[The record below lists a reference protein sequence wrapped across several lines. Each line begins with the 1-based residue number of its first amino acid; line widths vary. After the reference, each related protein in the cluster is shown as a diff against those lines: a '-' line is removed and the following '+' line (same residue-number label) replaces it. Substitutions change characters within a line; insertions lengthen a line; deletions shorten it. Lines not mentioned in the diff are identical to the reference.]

1 MGNAIICSIMT
12 GSLKVGEI
20 RRMIQLNV
28 SQLTISRADG
38 AFPALEKIPAMQR
51 RRLSRLAKLA
61 LNSAMQ
67 TLDTYK
73 VDYIV
78 WVSQY
83 GDETKTLNIL
93 EDVLNDQ
100 TPSPTQFSTSVH
112 NAISGLYSI
121 LYQDATP
128 ATSLAGSWNDGL
140 IEAYAWLK
148 TMPEARQVLLV
159 YYDDALPEIYIE
171 HHPFSAFAMAAMISL
186 APANLI
192 LMPKHTNATPAYQ
205 QALAFNTFWTNPE
218 QTESEA
224 WTKC

>member
-1 MGNAIICSIMT
+1 MMMQLHVSRLNMSLVDQELSAI
-12 GSLKVGEI
+12 EH
-20 RRMIQLNV
+20 
-28 SQLTISRADG
+28 
-38 AFPALEKIPAMQR
+38 IPAMQR

-67 TLDTYK
+67 TLATRK

-83 GDETKTLNIL
+83 GDEAKTLNIL
-93 EDVLNDQ
+93 EDVLSEQ

-121 LYQDATP
+121 LCQDATP

-148 TMPEARQVLLV
+148 TRPEARQVLLV
-159 YYDDALPEIYIE
+159 YYDEALPDIYAE
-171 HHPFSAFAMAAMISL
+171 HQPFAAFAMAAMISL
-186 APANLI
+186 APANLM
-192 LMPKHTNATPAYQ
+192 LTPKHTDATPAYQ
-205 QALAFNTFWTNPE
+205 QALAFNTFWTNPN

>member
-1 MGNAIICSIMT
+1 MMMQLHVSRLNMSLVDQELSAI
-12 GSLKVGEI
+12 E
-20 RRMIQLNV
+20 R
-28 SQLTISRADG
+28 
-38 AFPALEKIPAMQR
+38 IPAMQR

-67 TLDTYK
+67 TLATQHA
-73 VDYIV
+73 DYIV

-83 GDETKTLNIL
+83 GDEAKTLNIL
-93 EDVLNDQ
+93 ADVLSEQ

-121 LYQDATP
+121 LCQDATP

-148 TMPEARQVLLV
+148 TRPEARQVLLV
-159 YYDDALPEIYIE
+159 YYDEALPDIYIE
-171 HHPFSAFAMAAMISL
+171 HQPFAAFAMAAMISL
-186 APANLI
+186 APANLM
-192 LMPKHTNATPAYQ
+192 LMPKHTDATPAYQ
-205 QALAFNTFWTNPE
+205 QALAFNTFWNNPE

>member
-1 MGNAIICSIMT
+1 MM
-12 GSLKVGEI
+12 
-20 RRMIQLNV
+20 QLH
-28 SQLTISRADG
+28 ISRLNMSSVDQEL
-38 AFPALEKIPAMQR
+38 PAIEKIPAMQR
-51 RRLSRLAKLA
+51 RRLSHLAKLA

-67 TLDTYK
+67 TLDTCN

-83 GDETKTLNIL
+83 GDEAKTLNIL
-93 EDVLNDQ
+93 EDVLSEQ

-121 LYQDATP
+121 LCQDTTP

-148 TMPEARQVLLV
+148 IMPEARQVLLV
-159 YYDDALPEIYIE
+159 YYDEALPEMYIE
-171 HHPFSAFAMAAMISL
+171 HQPFAAFAMAAMISL
-186 APANLI
+186 APANLM
-192 LMPKHTNATPAYQ
+192 LTPKHTDSTPAYQ
-205 QALAFNTFWTNPE
+205 QALAFNAFWANPG

-224 WTKC
+224 WAKC

>member
-1 MGNAIICSIMT
+1 MMMQLHVSRLNMSLVDQELSAI
-12 GSLKVGEI
+12 EH
-20 RRMIQLNV
+20 
-28 SQLTISRADG
+28 
-38 AFPALEKIPAMQR
+38 IPAMQR

-67 TLDTYK
+67 TLATHN

-83 GDETKTLNIL
+83 GDEAKTLNIL
-93 EDVLNDQ
+93 EDVLREQ

-121 LYQDATP
+121 LCQDATP

-148 TMPEARQVLLV
+148 TRPEARQVLLV
-159 YYDDALPEIYIE
+159 YYDEALPDIYAE
-171 HHPFSAFAMAAMISL
+171 HQPFAAFAMAAMISL
-186 APANLI
+186 APANLM
-192 LMPKHTNATPAYQ
+192 LTPKHTDATPAYQ
-205 QALAFNTFWTNPE
+205 QALAFNTFWNNPE

>member
-1 MGNAIICSIMT
+1 MMMQLHVSRLNMSLVDQELSAI
-12 GSLKVGEI
+12 EH
-20 RRMIQLNV
+20 
-28 SQLTISRADG
+28 
-38 AFPALEKIPAMQR
+38 IPAMQR

-67 TLDTYK
+67 TLDTHD

-83 GDETKTLNIL
+83 GDEAKTLNIL
-93 EDVLNDQ
+93 EDVLSEQ

-121 LYQDATP
+121 LCRDATS

-148 TMPEARQVLLV
+148 TRPEARQVLLV
-159 YYDDALPEIYIE
+159 YYDEALPDIYIE
-171 HHPFSAFAMAAMISL
+171 HQPFAAFAMAAMISL
-186 APANLI
+186 APANLM
-192 LMPKHTNATPAYQ
+192 LTPKHTDATPAYQ
-205 QALAFNTFWTNPE
+205 QALAFNAFWANPE

>member
-1 MGNAIICSIMT
+1 MMMQLHVSRLNMSLVDQELSAI
-12 GSLKVGEI
+12 E
-20 RRMIQLNV
+20 R
-28 SQLTISRADG
+28 
-38 AFPALEKIPAMQR
+38 IPAMQR

-67 TLDTYK
+67 TLATQN

-83 GDETKTLNIL
+83 GDEAKTLNIL
-93 EDVLNDQ
+93 ADVLSEQ

-121 LYQDATP
+121 LCQDATP

-148 TMPEARQVLLV
+148 TRPEARQVLLV
-159 YYDDALPEIYIE
+159 YYDEALPDIYAE
-171 HHPFSAFAMAAMISL
+171 HQPFAAFAMAAMISL
-186 APANLI
+186 APANLM
-192 LMPKHTNATPAYQ
+192 LTPKHTDATPAYQ

>member
-1 MGNAIICSIMT
+1 MMMQLHVSRLNMSLVDQELSAI
-12 GSLKVGEI
+12 EH
-20 RRMIQLNV
+20 
-28 SQLTISRADG
+28 
-38 AFPALEKIPAMQR
+38 IPAMQR

-67 TLDTYK
+67 TLATRK

-83 GDETKTLNIL
+83 GDEAKTLNIL
-93 EDVLNDQ
+93 EDVLSEQ

-121 LYQDATP
+121 LCQDATP

-148 TMPEARQVLLV
+148 TRPEARQVLLV
-159 YYDDALPEIYIE
+159 YYDEALPDIYIE
-171 HHPFSAFAMAAMISL
+171 HQPFAAFAMATMISL
-186 APANLI
+186 APANLM
-192 LMPKHTNATPAYQ
+192 LTPKHTDATPAYQ
-205 QALAFNTFWTNPE
+205 QALAFNTFWNNPE

>member
-1 MGNAIICSIMT
+1 MMQLHVSRLNMSLVDQELSAI
-12 GSLKVGEI
+12 EH
-20 RRMIQLNV
+20 
-28 SQLTISRADG
+28 
-38 AFPALEKIPAMQR
+38 IPAMQR

-67 TLDTYK
+67 TLATQHA
-73 VDYIV
+73 DYIV

-83 GDETKTLNIL
+83 GDEAKTLNIL
-93 EDVLNDQ
+93 ADVLSEQ

-121 LYQDATP
+121 LCQDATP

-148 TMPEARQVLLV
+148 TRPEARQVLLV
-159 YYDDALPEIYIE
+159 YYDEALPDIYIE
-171 HHPFSAFAMAAMISL
+171 HQPFAAFAMATMISL
-186 APANLI
+186 APANLM
-192 LMPKHTNATPAYQ
+192 LMPKHTDATPAYQ

>member
-1 MGNAIICSIMT
+1 MMMQLHVSRLNMSLVDQELSAI
-12 GSLKVGEI
+12 EH
-20 RRMIQLNV
+20 
-28 SQLTISRADG
+28 
-38 AFPALEKIPAMQR
+38 IPAMQR

-67 TLDTYK
+67 TLATQHA
-73 VDYIV
+73 DYIV

-83 GDETKTLNIL
+83 GDEAKTLNIL
-93 EDVLNDQ
+93 EDVLSEQ

-121 LYQDATP
+121 LCQDATP

-148 TMPEARQVLLV
+148 TRPEACQVLLV
-159 YYDDALPEIYIE
+159 YYDEALPDIYAE
-171 HHPFSAFAMAAMISL
+171 HQPFAAFAMAAMISL
-186 APANLI
+186 APANLM
-192 LMPKHTNATPAYQ
+192 LTPKHTDATPAYQ
-205 QALAFNTFWTNPE
+205 QALAFNTFWNNPE

>member
-1 MGNAIICSIMT
+1 MMMQLHVSRLNLSSIDQELSAI
-12 GSLKVGEI
+12 
-20 RRMIQLNV
+20 QH
-28 SQLTISRADG
+28 
-38 AFPALEKIPAMQR
+38 IPAMQR

-61 LNSAMQ
+61 LNSVLQA
-67 TLDTYK
+67 LDACN

-83 GDETKTLNIL
+83 GDEAKTLNIL
-93 EDVLNDQ
+93 EDVLRNQ

-121 LYQDATP
+121 LCQDATT

-148 TMPEARQVLLV
+148 TQPEARQVLLV
-159 YYDDALPEIYIE
+159 YYDDVLPEIYIE

-192 LMPKHTNATPAYQ
+192 LTPKHTNATPAYQ

>member
-1 MGNAIICSIMT
+1 MMMQLHVSRLNMSLVDQELSAI
-12 GSLKVGEI
+12 EY
-20 RRMIQLNV
+20 
-28 SQLTISRADG
+28 
-38 AFPALEKIPAMQR
+38 IPAMQR

-67 TLDTYK
+67 TLDTHK

-83 GDETKTLNIL
+83 GDEAKTLNIL
-93 EDVLNDQ
+93 EDVLSEQ

-121 LYQDATP
+121 LCQDATP

-148 TMPEARQVLLV
+148 TRPEARQVLLV
-159 YYDDALPEIYIE
+159 YYDEALPDIYIE
-171 HHPFSAFAMAAMISL
+171 HQPFAAFAMATMISL
-186 APANLI
+186 APANLM
-192 LMPKHTNATPAYQ
+192 LMPKHTDATPAYQ
-205 QALAFNTFWTNPE
+205 QALAFNTFWNNPE

>member
-1 MGNAIICSIMT
+1 MMMQLHVSRLNMSLVDQELSAI
-12 GSLKVGEI
+12 EH
-20 RRMIQLNV
+20 
-28 SQLTISRADG
+28 
-38 AFPALEKIPAMQR
+38 IPAMQR

-67 TLDTYK
+67 TLATHD

-83 GDETKTLNIL
+83 GDEAKTLNIL
-93 EDVLNDQ
+93 EDVLREQ

-121 LYQDATP
+121 LCQDATP

-148 TMPEARQVLLV
+148 TRPEARQVLLV
-159 YYDDALPEIYIE
+159 YYDEALPDIYAE
-171 HHPFSAFAMAAMISL
+171 HQPFAAFAMAAMISL
-186 APANLI
+186 APANLM
-192 LMPKHTNATPAYQ
+192 LTPKHTDATPAYQ
-205 QALAFNTFWTNPE
+205 QALAFNTFWNNPE

>member
-1 MGNAIICSIMT
+1 MM
-12 GSLKVGEI
+12 
-20 RRMIQLNV
+20 QLH
-28 SQLTISRADG
+28 ISRLNMSSVDQEL
-38 AFPALEKIPAMQR
+38 PAIEKIPAMQR
-51 RRLSRLAKLA
+51 RRLSNLAKLA

-67 TLDTYK
+67 TLDISN

-83 GDETKTLNIL
+83 GDEAKTLNIL
-93 EDVLNDQ
+93 EDVLSEQ

-121 LYQDATP
+121 LCQDTTP

-148 TMPEARQVLLV
+148 TMPEARHVLLV
-159 YYDDALPEIYIE
+159 YYDEALAEIYIE
-171 HHPFSAFAMAAMISL
+171 HQPFAAFAMAAIISL
-186 APANLI
+186 APANLM
-192 LMPKHTNATPAYQ
+192 LTPKHTDSTPAYQ
-205 QALAFNTFWTNPE
+205 QALAFNTFWNNPE

>member
-1 MGNAIICSIMT
+1 MMQLHVSRLNLSSIDQELSAI
-12 GSLKVGEI
+12 
-20 RRMIQLNV
+20 QH
-28 SQLTISRADG
+28 
-38 AFPALEKIPAMQR
+38 IPAMQR

-61 LNSAMQ
+61 LNSVLQA
-67 TLDTYK
+67 LDACN

-83 GDETKTLNIL
+83 GDEAKTLNIL
-93 EDVLNDQ
+93 EDVLRNQ

-121 LYQDATP
+121 LCQDATT

-140 IEAYAWLK
+140 IEAYTWLK
-148 TMPEARQVLLV
+148 TQPEARQVLLV

-192 LMPKHTNATPAYQ
+192 LTPKHTNATPAYQ

>member
-1 MGNAIICSIMT
+1 MMMQLHVSHLNMSLVDQELSAI
-12 GSLKVGEI
+12 EH
-20 RRMIQLNV
+20 
-28 SQLTISRADG
+28 
-38 AFPALEKIPAMQR
+38 IPAMQR

-61 LNSAMQ
+61 LNSAIQ
-67 TLDTYK
+67 TLDTHD

-83 GDETKTLNIL
+83 GDEAKTLNIL
-93 EDVLNDQ
+93 ADVLSEQ

-121 LYQDATP
+121 LCQDATP

-148 TMPEARQVLLV
+148 TRPEARQVLLV
-159 YYDDALPEIYIE
+159 YYDEALPDIYAE
-171 HHPFSAFAMAAMISL
+171 HQPFAAFAMAAMISL
-186 APANLI
+186 APANLM
-192 LMPKHTNATPAYQ
+192 LTPKHTDATPAYQ

>member
-1 MGNAIICSIMT
+1 MMMQLHVSRLNMSLVDQELSAI
-12 GSLKVGEI
+12 EH
-20 RRMIQLNV
+20 
-28 SQLTISRADG
+28 
-38 AFPALEKIPAMQR
+38 IPAMQR

-67 TLDTYK
+67 TLDTHD

-83 GDETKTLNIL
+83 GDEAKTLNIL
-93 EDVLNDQ
+93 ADVLSEQ

-121 LYQDATP
+121 LCQDATP

-148 TMPEARQVLLV
+148 TRPEARQVLLV
-159 YYDDALPEIYIE
+159 YYDEALPDIYAE
-171 HHPFSAFAMAAMISL
+171 HQPFAAFAMAAMISL
-186 APANLI
+186 APANLM
-192 LMPKHTNATPAYQ
+192 LTPKHTDATPAYQ

>member
-1 MGNAIICSIMT
+1 MMMQLHVSRLNLSSIDQELSAI
-12 GSLKVGEI
+12 
-20 RRMIQLNV
+20 QH
-28 SQLTISRADG
+28 
-38 AFPALEKIPAMQR
+38 IPAMQR

-61 LNSAMQ
+61 LNSVLQA
-67 TLDTYK
+67 LDACN

-83 GDETKTLNIL
+83 GDEAKTLNIL
-93 EDVLNDQ
+93 EDVLRNQ

-121 LYQDATP
+121 LCQDATT

-148 TMPEARQVLLV
+148 TQPKARQVLLV

-192 LMPKHTNATPAYQ
+192 LTPKHTNATPAYQ

>member
-1 MGNAIICSIMT
+1 MMMQLHVSRLNMSLVDQELSAI
-12 GSLKVGEI
+12 EH
-20 RRMIQLNV
+20 
-28 SQLTISRADG
+28 
-38 AFPALEKIPAMQR
+38 IPAMQR

-61 LNSAMQ
+61 LNSAIQ
-67 TLDTYK
+67 TLNTHK

-83 GDETKTLNIL
+83 GDEAKTLNIL
-93 EDVLNDQ
+93 EDVLSEQ

-121 LYQDATP
+121 LCQDATP

-148 TMPEARQVLLV
+148 TMPEAGQVLLV
-159 YYDDALPEIYIE
+159 YYDEALPEMYIE
-171 HHPFSAFAMAAMISL
+171 HQPFAAFAMAAMISL
-186 APANLI
+186 APANLM
-192 LMPKHTNATPAYQ
+192 LTPKHTDATPAYQ
-205 QALAFNTFWTNPE
+205 QALAFNTFWNNPE

>member
-1 MGNAIICSIMT
+1 MLQLPVSRWNMSLVDQELSAI
-12 GSLKVGEI
+12 EY
-20 RRMIQLNV
+20 
-28 SQLTISRADG
+28 
-38 AFPALEKIPAMQR
+38 IPAMQR

-67 TLDTYK
+67 TLATQHA
-73 VDYIV
+73 DYIV

-83 GDETKTLNIL
+83 GDEAKTLNIL
-93 EDVLNDQ
+93 ADVLSEQ

-121 LYQDATP
+121 LCQDATP

-148 TMPEARQVLLV
+148 TRPEARQVLLV
-159 YYDDALPEIYIE
+159 YYDEALPDIYAE
-171 HHPFSAFAMAAMISL
+171 HQPFAAFAMAAMISL
-186 APANLI
+186 APANLM
-192 LMPKHTNATPAYQ
+192 LTPKHTDATPAYQ

>member
-1 MGNAIICSIMT
+1 MMMQLHVSRLNMSLVDQELSAI
-12 GSLKVGEI
+12 EH
-20 RRMIQLNV
+20 
-28 SQLTISRADG
+28 
-38 AFPALEKIPAMQR
+38 IPAMQR

-67 TLDTYK
+67 TLATQHA
-73 VDYIV
+73 DYIV

-83 GDETKTLNIL
+83 GDEAKTLNIL
-93 EDVLNDQ
+93 ADVLSEQ

-121 LYQDATP
+121 LCQDATP

-148 TMPEARQVLLV
+148 TRPEARQVLLV
-159 YYDDALPEIYIE
+159 YYDEALPDIYAE
-171 HHPFSAFAMAAMISL
+171 HQPFAAFAMATMISL
-186 APANLI
+186 APANLM
-192 LMPKHTNATPAYQ
+192 LKPKHTDATPAYQ

>member
-1 MGNAIICSIMT
+1 MMMQLHVSRLNMSLVDQELSAI
-12 GSLKVGEI
+12 EH
-20 RRMIQLNV
+20 
-28 SQLTISRADG
+28 
-38 AFPALEKIPAMQR
+38 IPAMQR

-67 TLDTYK
+67 TLATHN

-83 GDETKTLNIL
+83 GDEAKTLNIL
-93 EDVLNDQ
+93 ADVLREQ

-121 LYQDATP
+121 LCQDATP

-148 TMPEARQVLLV
+148 TRPEARQVLLV
-159 YYDDALPEIYIE
+159 YYDEALPDIYAE
-171 HHPFSAFAMAAMISL
+171 HQPFAAFAMAAMISL
-186 APANLI
+186 APANLM
-192 LMPKHTNATPAYQ
+192 LTPKHTDATPAYQ
-205 QALAFNTFWTNPE
+205 QALAFNTFWNNPE

>member
-1 MGNAIICSIMT
+1 MMMQLHVSRLNMSLVDQELSAI
-12 GSLKVGEI
+12 EH
-20 RRMIQLNV
+20 
-28 SQLTISRADG
+28 
-38 AFPALEKIPAMQR
+38 IPAMQR

-67 TLDTYK
+67 TLATRK

-83 GDETKTLNIL
+83 GDEAKTLNIL
-93 EDVLNDQ
+93 EDVLREQ

-121 LYQDATP
+121 LCQDATP

-148 TMPEARQVLLV
+148 TRPEARQVLLV
-159 YYDDALPEIYIE
+159 YYDEALPDIYIE
-171 HHPFSAFAMAAMISL
+171 HQPFAAFAMATMISL
-186 APANLI
+186 APANLM
-192 LMPKHTNATPAYQ
+192 LTPKHTDATPAYQ

-224 WTKC
+224 WMKC

>member
-1 MGNAIICSIMT
+1 MMMQLHVSRLNMSLVDQELSAI
-12 GSLKVGEI
+12 E
-20 RRMIQLNV
+20 R
-28 SQLTISRADG
+28 
-38 AFPALEKIPAMQR
+38 IPAMQR

-67 TLDTYK
+67 TLATQHA
-73 VDYIV
+73 DYIV

-83 GDETKTLNIL
+83 GDEAKTLNIL
-93 EDVLNDQ
+93 ADVLSEQ

-121 LYQDATP
+121 LCQDATP

-148 TMPEARQVLLV
+148 TRPEARQVLLV
-159 YYDDALPEIYIE
+159 YYDEALPEMYIE
-171 HHPFSAFAMAAMISL
+171 HQPFSAFAMAAMISL
-186 APANLI
+186 APANLM
-192 LMPKHTNATPAYQ
+192 LTPKHTDATPAYQ

>member
-1 MGNAIICSIMT
+1 MMMQLHVSRLNMSLVDQELSAI
-12 GSLKVGEI
+12 
-20 RRMIQLNV
+20 
-28 SQLTISRADG
+28 
-38 AFPALEKIPAMQR
+38 EKIPAMQR

-67 TLDTYK
+67 TLATQHA
-73 VDYIV
+73 DYIV

-83 GDETKTLNIL
+83 GDEAKTLNIL
-93 EDVLNDQ
+93 ADVLSEQ

-121 LYQDATP
+121 LCQDATP

-148 TMPEARQVLLV
+148 TRPEACQVLLV
-159 YYDDALPEIYIE
+159 YYDEALPDIYIE
-171 HHPFSAFAMAAMISL
+171 HQPFAAFAMAAMISL
-186 APANLI
+186 APANLM
-192 LMPKHTNATPAYQ
+192 LTPMQMDSTPAYQ

>member
-1 MGNAIICSIMT
+1 MMMQLHVSRLNLSSIDQELSAI
-12 GSLKVGEI
+12 
-20 RRMIQLNV
+20 QH
-28 SQLTISRADG
+28 
-38 AFPALEKIPAMQR
+38 IPAMQR

-61 LNSAMQ
+61 LNSAIQ
-67 TLDTYK
+67 TLNTHK

-83 GDETKTLNIL
+83 GDEAKTLNIL
-93 EDVLNDQ
+93 EDVLSEQ

-121 LYQDATP
+121 LCQDATP

-148 TMPEARQVLLV
+148 TRPEARQVLLV
-159 YYDDALPEIYIE
+159 YYDEALPDIYAE
-171 HHPFSAFAMAAMISL
+171 HQPFAAFAMAAMISL
-186 APANLI
+186 APANLM
-192 LMPKHTNATPAYQ
+192 LTPKHTDATLAYQ
-205 QALAFNTFWTNPE
+205 QALAFNTFWNNPE

>member
-1 MGNAIICSIMT
+1 MMMQLHVSRLNMSLVDQELSAI
-12 GSLKVGEI
+12 E
-20 RRMIQLNV
+20 R
-28 SQLTISRADG
+28 
-38 AFPALEKIPAMQR
+38 IPAMQR

-67 TLDTYK
+67 TLATQHA
-73 VDYIV
+73 DYIV

-83 GDETKTLNIL
+83 GDEAKTLNIL
-93 EDVLNDQ
+93 ADVLSEQ

-121 LYQDATP
+121 LCQDATP

-148 TMPEARQVLLV
+148 TRPEACQVLLV
-159 YYDDALPEIYIE
+159 YYDEALPDIYIE
-171 HHPFSAFAMAAMISL
+171 HQPFAAFAMAAMISL
-186 APANLI
+186 APANLM
-192 LMPKHTNATPAYQ
+192 LTPMQMDSTPAYQ

>member
-1 MGNAIICSIMT
+1 MMMQLHVSRLNMSLVDQELSAI
-12 GSLKVGEI
+12 EY
-20 RRMIQLNV
+20 
-28 SQLTISRADG
+28 
-38 AFPALEKIPAMQR
+38 IPAMQR

-67 TLDTYK
+67 TLDTHK

-83 GDETKTLNIL
+83 GDEAKTLNIL
-93 EDVLNDQ
+93 ADVLREQ

-121 LYQDATP
+121 LCQDATP

-148 TMPEARQVLLV
+148 TRPEARQVLLV
-159 YYDDALPEIYIE
+159 YYDEALPDIYIE
-171 HHPFSAFAMAAMISL
+171 HQSFAAFAMATVISL
-186 APANLI
+186 APANLM
-192 LMPKHTNATPAYQ
+192 LAPKHADAMPTYQ
-205 QALAFNTFWTNPE
+205 QALAFNTFWNNPE

>member
-1 MGNAIICSIMT
+1 MMMQLHVSRLNMSLVDQELSAI
-12 GSLKVGEI
+12 EH
-20 RRMIQLNV
+20 
-28 SQLTISRADG
+28 
-38 AFPALEKIPAMQR
+38 IPAMQR

-67 TLDTYK
+67 TLDTHK

-83 GDETKTLNIL
+83 GDEAKTLNIL
-93 EDVLNDQ
+93 EDVLSEQ

-121 LYQDATP
+121 LCQDATP

-148 TMPEARQVLLV
+148 TRPEARQVLLV
-159 YYDDALPEIYIE
+159 YYDEALPDIYAE
-171 HHPFSAFAMAAMISL
+171 HQPFAAFAMAAMISL
-186 APANLI
+186 APANLM
-192 LMPKHTNATPAYQ
+192 LTPKHTDATPAYQ

>member
-1 MGNAIICSIMT
+1 MMMQLHVSRLNMSLVDQELSAI
-12 GSLKVGEI
+12 EH
-20 RRMIQLNV
+20 
-28 SQLTISRADG
+28 
-38 AFPALEKIPAMQR
+38 IPAMQR

-67 TLDTYK
+67 TLATQN

-83 GDETKTLNIL
+83 GDEAKTLNIL
-93 EDVLNDQ
+93 EDVLSEQ

-121 LYQDATP
+121 LCQDATP

-148 TMPEARQVLLV
+148 TRPEARQVLLV
-159 YYDDALPEIYIE
+159 YYDEALPDIYIE
-171 HHPFSAFAMAAMISL
+171 HQPFAAFAMAAMISL
-186 APANLI
+186 APANLM
-192 LMPKHTNATPAYQ
+192 LTPKHTDATPAYQ
-205 QALAFNTFWTNPE
+205 QALAFNTFWTNAE

>member
-1 MGNAIICSIMT
+1 MSLVDQELSAI
-12 GSLKVGEI
+12 EH
-20 RRMIQLNV
+20 
-28 SQLTISRADG
+28 
-38 AFPALEKIPAMQR
+38 IPAMQR

-61 LNSAMQ
+61 LNSAIQ
-67 TLDTYK
+67 TLNTHK

-83 GDETKTLNIL
+83 GDEAKTLNIL
-93 EDVLNDQ
+93 EDVLSEQ

-121 LYQDATP
+121 LCQDATP

-159 YYDDALPEIYIE
+159 YYDEALPDIYIE
-171 HHPFSAFAMAAMISL
+171 HQPFAAFAMAAMISL
-186 APANLI
+186 APANLM
-192 LMPKHTNATPAYQ
+192 LTPKHTDATPAYQ
-205 QALAFNTFWTNPE
+205 QALAFNAFWANPE

>member
-1 MGNAIICSIMT
+1 MM
-12 GSLKVGEI
+12 
-20 RRMIQLNV
+20 QLH
-28 SQLTISRADG
+28 ISRLNMSSVDQEL
-38 AFPALEKIPAMQR
+38 PAIEKIPVMQR
-51 RRLSRLAKLA
+51 RPLSSLAKLV

-67 TLDTYK
+67 TLDTNN

-83 GDETKTLNIL
+83 GDEAKTLNIL
-93 EDVLNDQ
+93 EDVLSEQ

-121 LYQDATP
+121 LCQDTTP

-159 YYDDALPEIYIE
+159 YYDEALSEIYIE
-171 HHPFSAFAMAAMISL
+171 HQPFSAFAMAAIISL

-192 LMPKHTNATPAYQ
+192 LTPKHTDSTPAYQ
-205 QALAFNTFWTNPE
+205 QALAFNAFWNNTE

-224 WTKC
+224 WAKC

>member
-1 MGNAIICSIMT
+1 MMMQLHVSRLNMSLVDQELSAI
-12 GSLKVGEI
+12 E
-20 RRMIQLNV
+20 R
-28 SQLTISRADG
+28 
-38 AFPALEKIPAMQR
+38 IPAMQR

-67 TLDTYK
+67 TLATQHA
-73 VDYIV
+73 DYIV

-83 GDETKTLNIL
+83 GDEAKTLNIL
-93 EDVLNDQ
+93 ADVLSEQ

-121 LYQDATP
+121 LCQDATP

-148 TMPEARQVLLV
+148 TRPEARQVLLV
-159 YYDDALPEIYIE
+159 YYDEALPDIYAE
-171 HHPFSAFAMAAMISL
+171 HQPFAAFAMAAMISL

-205 QALAFNTFWTNPE
+205 QALAFNTFWNNPE

>member
-1 MGNAIICSIMT
+1 MMQLHVSRLNMSLVDQELSAI
-12 GSLKVGEI
+12 EH
-20 RRMIQLNV
+20 
-28 SQLTISRADG
+28 
-38 AFPALEKIPAMQR
+38 IPAMQR

-67 TLDTYK
+67 TLATHN

-83 GDETKTLNIL
+83 GDEAKTLNIL
-93 EDVLNDQ
+93 ADVLREQ

-121 LYQDATP
+121 LCQDATP

-148 TMPEARQVLLV
+148 TRPEARQVLLV
-159 YYDDALPEIYIE
+159 YYDEALPDIYIE
-171 HHPFSAFAMAAMISL
+171 HQPFAAFAMATMISL
-186 APANLI
+186 APANLM
-192 LMPKHTNATPAYQ
+192 LMPKHTDATPAYQ
-205 QALAFNTFWTNPE
+205 QALAFNTFWNNPE